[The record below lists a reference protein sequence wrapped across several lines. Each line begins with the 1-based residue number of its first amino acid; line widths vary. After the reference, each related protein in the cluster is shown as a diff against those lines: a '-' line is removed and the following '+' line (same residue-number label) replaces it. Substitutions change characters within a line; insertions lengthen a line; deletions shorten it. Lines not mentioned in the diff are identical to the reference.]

1 MAWFTTWIIPAIDIL
16 LVAGILY
23 FLYTIFRDTNSMTIV
38 KGFLV
43 VLAVYVIADFFQLS
57 TLAWILR
64 YIVGNFVILAV
75 VLFQPEI
82 RRIFSQVGQGGPVFH
97 KPYSN
102 VVEELAEAVFEM
114 ARQKMGALILIERNV
129 GLRHLME
136 DALAI
141 DARLSKEMLFSIFY
155 KGNILH
161 DGAVVIQGDRIVAA
175 RVIIPAVKID
185 AIKTKRF
192 KYGTRH
198 LAGIAITSECDA
210 LALIVSEEKGTVSLA
225 TEGHLAFDLEYENLK
240 RKLYELL

>member
-1 MAWFTTWIIPAIDIL
+1 MTWLTWATSVIDII
-16 LVAGILY
+16 LVAAILY
-23 FLYTIFRDTNSMTIV
+23 FLYTIFRDTNSMNIV

-43 VLAVYVIADFFQLS
+43 VLAVYIMADFLQLS
-57 TLAWILR
+57 TLAWVLR

-82 RRIFSQVGQGGPVFH
+82 RRVFSQVGQGGSVFH
-97 KPYSN
+97 KQYSN
-102 VVEELAEAVFEM
+102 VVEELAEAVYEM
-114 ARQKMGALILIERNV
+114 ARQNMGALILIERNV

-136 DALAI
+136 DALPL

-155 KGNILH
+155 KGSILH
-161 DGAVVIQGDRIVAA
+161 DGAVVIQGDRILAA

-185 AIKTKRF
+185 AIKTKKF

-225 TEGHLAFDLEYENLK
+225 MEGHLAFNLEYENLK